1 MPSHAKLVAQACFMS
16 FKSFPAFPRPESSR
30 KNLRLDELE
39 AFRMLAAE
47 MLKMDRAGLEA
58 ALANGTIIEVNC
70 DG

>member
-1 MPSHAKLVAQACFMS
+1 MSSHAKLVVQACFIHG
-16 FKSFPAFPRPESSR
+16 FAKSSR

>member
-1 MPSHAKLVAQACFMS
+1 
-16 FKSFPAFPRPESSR
+16 
-30 KNLRLDELE
+30 
-39 AFRMLAAE
+39 MLAAE